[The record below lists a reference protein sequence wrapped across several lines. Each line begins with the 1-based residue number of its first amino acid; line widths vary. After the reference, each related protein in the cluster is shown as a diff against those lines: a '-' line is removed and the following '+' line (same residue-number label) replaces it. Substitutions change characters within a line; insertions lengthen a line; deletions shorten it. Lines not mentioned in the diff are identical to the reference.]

1 MLSRSHIGKVDTD
14 EYFDCCETVMCRR
27 ALLTLEPVPQAA
39 SEARRFVAATCKR
52 WGVEEVADIVSLA
65 VSELVTNAL
74 LHAHTEI
81 EIELCVANRA
91 LEACVADHD
100 PRPPVM
106 RPGRSDLLADLD
118 LLAGVNPELDERQ
131 SLHVGASGSV
141 TAGRGLLIVNALAD
155 EWGVSER
162 SDGKE
167 VWFTLAVP
175 WAHSEPCECSN
186 GRGSARLASSCRH
199 ISGEWDGGT

>member
-1 MLSRSHIGKVDTD
+1 
-14 EYFDCCETVMCRR
+14 MCRR

-39 SEARRFVAATCKR
+39 GEARRFVAATCSR
-52 WGVEEVADIVSLA
+52 WGVDDIADIVSLA

-81 EIELCVANRA
+81 EVELCVANGA
-91 LEACVADHD
+91 LEASVADHD
-100 PRPPVM
+100 PRRPVM
-106 RPGRSDLLADLD
+106 RPSRSDLLADLD
-118 LLAGVNPELDERQ
+118 AVAGVNPELDERQ
-131 SLHVGASGSV
+131 SLKVGTSGSV
-141 TAGRGLLIVNALAD
+141 TAGRGLLIVNTLAD

-175 WAHSEPCECSN
+175 WAHPEPCECSD
-186 GRGSARLASSCRH
+186 GRGSARLAAGCQH
-199 ISGEWDGGT
+199 ITGEWDSRP

>member
-1 MLSRSHIGKVDTD
+1 
-14 EYFDCCETVMCRR
+14 MCRR

-39 SEARRFVAATCKR
+39 SEARRFVTATCKR
-52 WGVEEVADIVSLA
+52 WGVSEVADVVSLA

-74 LHAHTEI
+74 LHAQTEI
-81 EIELCVANRA
+81 EVELCVASGA

-100 PRPPVM
+100 PRLPVM
-106 RPGRSDLLADLD
+106 RPSRTDLLADLD
-118 LLAGVNPELDERQ
+118 AVAGINPELDERQ
-131 SLHVGASGSV
+131 SMKVGTSGSV

-167 VWFTLAVP
+167 VWFTLTVP
-175 WAHSEPCECSN
+175 WAHPEPCECRN
-186 GRGSARLASSCRH
+186 GWGSARLASGCRH
-199 ISGEWDGGT
+199 IAGEWDGAH

>member
-1 MLSRSHIGKVDTD
+1 
-14 EYFDCCETVMCRR
+14 MCRR

-39 SEARRFVAATCKR
+39 GEARRFVAATCNR
-52 WGVEEVADIVSLA
+52 WGVDEVADVVSLA

-74 LHAHTEI
+74 LHAHTQM
-81 EIELCVANRA
+81 EIELCVVNGA

-106 RPGRSDLLADLD
+106 RPSRTDLLADLD
-118 LLAGVNPELDERQ
+118 AVAGVGPELDERH
-131 SLHVGASGSV
+131 SLKVGTSGSV
-141 TAGRGLLIVNALAD
+141 TAGRGLLILNALAHQ
-155 EWGVSER
+155 WGVSER

-175 WAHSEPCECSN
+175 WAHPEPCECSN
-186 GRGSARLASSCRH
+186 GQGTARLASGCRH
-199 ISGEWDGGT
+199 IVGEWDGAP